1 MMFSEM
7 TRNKGSLDR
16 GFVDSWY
23 GSLFAIIFVINE
35 FLDDREIDL

>member
-7 TRNKGSLDR
+7 TRNKGSLYR
-16 GFVDSWY
+16 GFLDSWY

-35 FLDDREIDL
+35 FIDHREISL